1 MIILKELRWENAF
14 SYGTNNSIRFDT
26 AQITQLVGKNGHGK
40 SSIALILEEV
50 LFNKNSK
57 NIKKSDILNRY
68 VKDKAYWIEL
78 DFERDGKN
86 YTIKTVRGNTQT
98 VKLIRDN
105 IDISSHTATATYKA
119 IEELI
124 GMDHKAFSQIVYQNN
139 ASSLEFLTA
148 TDTHRKKFL
157 MDFFDLDIYTKA
169 SELFKELSSDL
180 SKDMAVA
187 EAKVTTVTAWLEK
200 YENADLS
207 VKPTQEV
214 PELDQT
220 QLTTIAELNEQI
232 NNVESINK
240 KINQNNVY
248 KNLQNNIVLVAI
260 PDKPDESEITE
271 LKSKVAVHNKVIGD
285 AETFIKKMKALHG
298 TCPTCLS
305 NIDDLKVQELVT
317 EKQTAKNTSN
327 QVILGYNAKIAYLQQ
342 LKLEHDA
349 AVKSQDDWE
358 KYHRLIDPNLLGNA
372 LIDKAD
378 LQKQVDFLTKKIAD
392 AKAKI
397 KTAQDYNRQIEA
409 HNARVETIAK
419 QLIEFN
425 SELETHSEVLHNLS
439 ERMGV
444 LNVLTKTFS
453 TNGLVAYKIESL
465 VKDLETIT
473 NEYLL
478 DLSDGRFQITFQVSS
493 RDKLNVVITDN
504 GRDIDIMALSGGER
518 ARVNAAT
525 LLAIRKLMQS
535 LSSSR
540 INLLILDETVEAL
553 DVDGKERLIE
563 TLLKEESL
571 NTFLVS
577 HGFTHPLLE
586 KVFVVKNQNI
596 SKIEV

>member
-1 MIILKELRWENAF
+1 MITLKELRWANAF
-14 SYGTNNSIRFDT
+14 SYGDANSIRFDT
-26 AQITQLVGKNGHGK
+26 APITQLVGKNGHGK

-78 DFERDGKN
+78 DFERDNKD

-98 VKLIRDN
+98 VKLLRDN
-105 IDISSHTATATYKA
+105 IDISSHTATATYKT

-124 GMDHKAFSQIVYQNN
+124 GMDHKAFSQIVYQSN

-157 MDFFDLDIYTKA
+157 MDFFDLEIYSKA

-180 SKDMAVA
+180 SKDIAVA

-207 VKPTQEV
+207 VKPTVEV
-214 PELDQT
+214 PELDPAQLNSVT
-220 QLTTIAELNEQI
+220 ELTTQI
-232 NNVESINK
+232 NNVEAINK
-240 KINQNNVY
+240 KIGQNNVY
-248 KNLQNNIVLVAI
+248 KKLQSDIVLVAI
-260 PDKPDESEITE
+260 PERPDDGEVTE

-285 AETFIKKMKALHG
+285 AEAFIKKMRALHG

-305 NIDDLKVQELVT
+305 NIDDSKVQELVT
-317 EKQTAKNTSN
+317 EKQFVKNTST
-327 QVILGYNAKIAYLQQ
+327 QSVASYSAKIAHLQQ
-342 LKLEHDA
+342 LKLEYDA
-349 AVKSQDDWE
+349 AIKSQDDWE
-358 KYHRLIDPNLLGNA
+358 KYHRLIDPKLDTVVV
-372 LIDKAD
+372 DKAD
-378 LQKQVDFLTKKIAD
+378 LQKQMDTLTKKIAD
-392 AKAKI
+392 AKTKI

-409 HNARVETIAK
+409 HNARAETVAR
-419 QLIEFN
+419 QLVEFN

-453 TNGLVAYKIESL
+453 TNGLIAYKIESL
-465 VKDLETIT
+465 VKDLESIT
-473 NEYLL
+473 NEYLV

-504 GRDIDIMALSGGER
+504 GKDIDIMALSGGER

-525 LLAIRKLMQS
+525 LLAIRRLMQS

>member
-1 MIILKELRWENAF
+1 MIILKELRWANAF
-14 SYGTNNSIRFDT
+14 SYGDNNSIRFDET
-26 AQITQLVGKNGHGK
+26 QITQLVGKNGHGK

-68 VKDKAYWIEL
+68 VKDKNYWIEL

-98 VKLIRDN
+98 VKLIRND

-124 GMDHKAFSQIVYQNN
+124 GMDHKAFSQIVYQSN

-180 SKDMAVA
+180 SKDIAVA

-200 YENADLS
+200 YENTDLS
-207 VKPTQEV
+207 TKSTQEV

-220 QLTTIAELNEQI
+220 QLTTVTELTEQI

-248 KNLQNNIVLVAI
+248 KKLQNDIVLVAV
-260 PDKPDESEITE
+260 PDKPDDTEITD
-271 LKSKVAVHNKVIGD
+271 LKSKVAVHSKTISD
-285 AETFIKKMKALHG
+285 AESFIKKMKTLHG

-305 NIDDLKVQELVT
+305 NIDDAKVNELVLEKRSLQTTNT
-317 EKQTAKNTSN
+317 EIVQ
-327 QVILGYNAKIAYLQQ
+327 GYNAKIAYLQS
-342 LKLEHDA
+342 LKAEYDQAL
-349 AVKSQDDWE
+349 KSQEDWE
-358 KYHRLIDPNLLGNA
+358 KYHRLIDTKLDSNT
-372 LIDKAD
+372 IDKAD
-378 LQKQVDFLTKKIAD
+378 LQKQVDFLSKKIAET
-392 AKAKI
+392 KARI
-397 KTAQDYNRQIEA
+397 KTAQEANRQIEA
-409 HNARVETIAK
+409 HNAKVETIAK
-419 QLIEFN
+419 QLVEFN

-518 ARVNAAT
+518 ARVNVAT

>member
-1 MIILKELRWENAF
+1 MIILKELRWANAF
-14 SYGTNNSIRFDT
+14 SYGDANSIRFDE

-68 VKDKAYWIEL
+68 VKDKSYSIEL
-78 DFERDGKN
+78 DFERDGKS

-98 VKLIRDN
+98 VKLLRDN
-105 IDISSHTATATYKA
+105 IDISSHTATATYKT

-124 GMDHKAFSQIVYQNN
+124 GMDHKAFSQIVYQSN

-157 MDFFDLDIYTKA
+157 MDFFDLEIYTKA

-180 SKDMAVA
+180 SKDIAVA
-187 EAKVTTVTAWLEK
+187 EGKVTTVTAWLEK

-207 VKPTQEV
+207 VKPVTEV

-220 QLTTIAELNEQI
+220 QVNTVTELTTQI
-232 NNVESINK
+232 NNVETINK
-240 KINQNNVY
+240 KIGQNNVY
-248 KNLQNNIVLVAI
+248 KKLQNDIVLVAVPER
-260 PDKPDESEITE
+260 PDDSEVTE
-271 LKSKVAVHNKVIGD
+271 LKSKVAVHNKTIGD
-285 AETFIKKMKALHG
+285 AESFIKKMRALHG

-317 EKQTAKNTSN
+317 EKQFVKNTST
-327 QVILGYNAKIAYLQQ
+327 QSVASYNAKIAHLQQ
-342 LKLEHDA
+342 LKSEYDSA
-349 AVKSQDDWE
+349 IKSQDDWE
-358 KYHRLIDPNLLGNA
+358 KYHRLIDPKLDTA
-372 LIDKAD
+372 VIDKAD
-378 LQKQVDFLTKKIAD
+378 LQKQVDFLTKKILD
-392 AKAKI
+392 AKARI
-397 KTAQDYNRQIEA
+397 KTAQDYNRQVEA
-409 HNARVETIAK
+409 HNAKVETIAK
-419 QLIEFN
+419 QLVEFN
-425 SELETHSEVLHNLS
+425 SELETHSEHLHNLS

-465 VKDLETIT
+465 VKDLEAIT
-473 NEYLL
+473 NEYLV